1 MKRVFSN
8 YAKLLKK
15 GFFNKSILISLL
27 MISIEMFINQ
37 YIEEGYI
44 RSTIMFSLIMI
55 LFIVF
60 ISEVSQKKYALI
72 TILPIK
78 TKEYIC

>member
-1 MKRVFSN
+1 
-8 YAKLLKK
+8 
-15 GFFNKSILISLL
+15 
-27 MISIEMFINQ
+27 MFINQ